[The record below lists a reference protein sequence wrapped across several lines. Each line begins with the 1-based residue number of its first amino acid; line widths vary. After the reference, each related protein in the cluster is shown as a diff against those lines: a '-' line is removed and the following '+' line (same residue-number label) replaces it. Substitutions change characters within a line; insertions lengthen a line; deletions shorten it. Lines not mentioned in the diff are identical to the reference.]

1 MCRLLYQRSAHTF
14 DASIPLEKFALIA
27 KNSKEYQGHGWGCAY
42 LQDNKWQL
50 YKSLKPVWEDKAFPR
65 TQTTLLIAHARSAFR
80 DRDIALEN
88 NMPFINGDWVFIFNG
103 ELHGVKI
110 KEAGRIGAEKIF
122 NFILRF
128 YQGDM
133 QDAVKKGIPVIERR
147 SRYVKAMNLIIADK
161 QQSYLST
168 LYNEEDDY
176 FTMYVRQTA
185 DSVTLCSDPFPAES
199 GWKPIKN
206 KTMRIF

>member
-1 MCRLLYQRSAHTF
+1 MCRLLYQRSAHAF

-27 KNSKEYQGHGWGCAY
+27 KSSKEYQGHGWGCAY
-42 LQDNKWQL
+42 LQDNKWYL
-50 YKSLKPVWEDKAFPR
+50 YKSLKPVWEDKEFPR

-133 QDAVKKGIPVIERR
+133 QDAVKKGVPIIEGR

-185 DSVTLCSDPFPAES
+185 DSVTLCSDPFPAEA
-199 GWKPIKN
+199 GWQPIKN